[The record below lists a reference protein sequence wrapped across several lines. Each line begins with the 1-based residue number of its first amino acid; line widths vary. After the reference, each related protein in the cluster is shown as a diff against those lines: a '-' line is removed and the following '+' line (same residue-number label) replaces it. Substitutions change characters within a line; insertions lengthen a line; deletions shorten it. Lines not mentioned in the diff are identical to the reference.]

1 MNTDQSTERIVA
13 RAREMLSRSGRIRRR
28 QTTRSVA
35 RFASY
40 MTLSGTRSMGRRAS
54 SGAREAVEGA
64 VSALGAMGGET
75 RAFVRDAVIGV
86 VEGTSQVMTVTG
98 PAVRDIVAGGIKGSG
113 RLRSDSD
120 DAGRDVVAGAIVGAE
135 SVGFDDTEA
144 VAAAVEGAVEGFA
157 EVGGDLDDAAR
168 SAIRG
173 VVSGVAATGGD
184 VATATRDATTL
195 LIARAAASEPT
206 VPMITSVAVSAIDA
220 VFLEACRSYEI
231 GNEVIIAAATGVVEA
246 AYRID
251 RPCGD
256 SVREAVMERVAQPS
270 INLPPRVRRRL
281 PDIETQLTSELSP
294 TAGAWRARAIF
305 RAVPLLINASG
316 VDLAASL
323 AYFTIL
329 SIFPLIAVLI
339 IGIAVLGNP
348 EVIRVWSAEILTHYF
363 PASSELIN
371 DALRS
376 LIRGALAFGAIA
388 LVGILVG
395 ANGMFSAAN
404 RAVNRVFGM
413 ETRSII
419 QTRITEIIF
428 ATFLGSLFLFSLL
441 LSAFFNTAISISEG
455 FAISPWSISHLIAI
469 LFGTLSTLVP
479 IALTALVFAVFY
491 HHMPNTRIEWRD
503 ATFGALIAVVLFEIG
518 KQTFF
523 WFTGVLTQRSI
534 VYGPIASFVVLLMWA
549 YIASLIF
556 LYGSA
561 LTRVSGEIRP
571 RGIFRSRP

>member
-1 MNTDQSTERIVA
+1 
-13 RAREMLSRSGRIRRR
+13 
-28 QTTRSVA
+28 
-35 RFASY
+35 
-40 MTLSGTRSMGRRAS
+40 MGRRAS

-220 VFLEACRSYEI
+220 VFLEACRSADI

-246 AYRID
+246 AYHID

-281 PDIETQLTSELSP
+281 PDIESQLISELAP
-294 TAGAWRARAIF
+294 TAGAWRGRAIF
-305 RAVPLLINASG
+305 RAVPLLINAGG

-329 SIFPLIAVLI
+329 SIFPPHRGSDNRHRRPRKSGSNPRLER
-339 IGIAVLGNP
+339 GNP
-348 EVIRVWSAEILTHYF
+348 D
-363 PASSELIN
+363 P
-371 DALRS
+371 
-376 LIRGALAFGAIA
+376 
-388 LVGILVG
+388 
-395 ANGMFSAAN
+395 
-404 RAVNRVFGM
+404 
-413 ETRSII
+413 
-419 QTRITEIIF
+419 
-428 ATFLGSLFLFSLL
+428 L
-441 LSAFFNTAISISEG
+441 LS
-455 FAISPWSISHLIAI
+455 
-469 LFGTLSTLVP
+469 
-479 IALTALVFAVFY
+479 
-491 HHMPNTRIEWRD
+491 R
-503 ATFGALIAVVLFEIG
+503 
-518 KQTFF
+518 
-523 WFTGVLTQRSI
+523 
-534 VYGPIASFVVLLMWA
+534 
-549 YIASLIF
+549 
-556 LYGSA
+556 
-561 LTRVSGEIRP
+561 
-571 RGIFRSRP
+571 IFRPH

>member
-1 MNTDQSTERIVA
+1 MNTEQSTERIVS

-40 MTLSGTRSMGRRAS
+40 MSLSGTRSMGRRAS

-86 VEGTSQVMTVTG
+86 VEGTAQVMTVTG

-113 RLRSDSD
+113 RLRSDVG

-135 SVGFDDTEA
+135 SVGFDDAEA

-168 SAIRG
+168 STIRG

-220 VFLEACRSYEI
+220 VFLEACRSADI

-256 SVREAVMERVAQPS
+256 SVREAVIRHVAQPS

-281 PDIETQLTSELSP
+281 PDIESQLLSELAP
-294 TAGAWRARAIF
+294 TAGAWRGRAIF
-305 RAVPLLINASG
+305 RAVPLLINAGG

-363 PASSELIN
+363 PASSDLIN

-388 LVGILVG
+388 LVGILLG

-413 ETRSII
+413 DSKSII
-419 QTRITEIIF
+419 QTRITEILI
-428 ATFLGSLFLFSLL
+428 ATFLGSLFLCSLL
-441 LSAFFNTAISISEG
+441 LSAFFSTAISISEG

-469 LFGTLSTLVP
+469 LFVHPGAHSAHGPRLCGLLSSHAEHAHRMARCHVWSAHSRCSVRDWEADLLLVHRLSHP
-479 IALTALVFAVFY
+479 AQHCVRAHCIIRGPADVGLHRQPHIPL
-491 HHMPNTRIEWRD
+491 RISPD
-503 ATFGALIAVVLFEIG
+503 
-518 KQTFF
+518 Q
-523 WFTGVLTQRSI
+523 SI
-534 VYGPIASFVVLLMWA
+534 RRNP
-549 YIASLIF
+549 
-556 LYGSA
+556 
-561 LTRVSGEIRP
+561 P
-571 RGIFRSRP
+571 